1 MRKQFIARVNGH
13 YKLVSKR
20 KYSEAQLADLDVM
33 FEKFGNMILRD
44 IKTNPKLLETLDVSE
59 MDQVITA

>member
-1 MRKQFIARVNGH
+1 MAKQFIARVNGH
-13 YKLVSKR
+13 YKLQSKR

-44 IKTNPKLLETLDVSE
+44 VKANPKMLDTLVIAE
-59 MDQVITA
+59 MDEVITA